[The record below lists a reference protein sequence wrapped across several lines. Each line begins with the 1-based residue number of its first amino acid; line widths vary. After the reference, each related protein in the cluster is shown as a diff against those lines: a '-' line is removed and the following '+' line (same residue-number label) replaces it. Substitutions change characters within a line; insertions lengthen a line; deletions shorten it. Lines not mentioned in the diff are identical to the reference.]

1 MDEHGDGYASR
12 SREKMFIF
20 KFLVSFTQTICQ
32 NVKYPLDE
40 SAKKEYNKGK
50 NKLKEGIS
58 LD

>member
-1 MDEHGDGYASR
+1 MI
-12 SREKMFIF
+12 IF
-20 KFLVSFTQTICQ
+20 HIIVSFTQTICQ

-40 SAKKEYNKGK
+40 RAKKEYNKGK

>member
-1 MDEHGDGYASR
+1 MDEHDARYASR
-12 SREKMFIF
+12 GGQKMFIF
-20 KFLVSFTQTICQ
+20 HIIVSFTQTICQ

-40 SAKKEYNKGK
+40 RAKKEYNKGK

>member
-1 MDEHGDGYASR
+1 MVEQGSGYASH

-20 KFLVSFTQTICQ
+20 RFLVSFPQTICQ

-40 SAKKEYNKGK
+40 RAKKEYNKGK